1 MTAMTQLKQYLL
13 ALILLLVAL
22 PARAQEGEGIR
33 FFKGTFEE
41 ALKEA
46 KKQGKPLFVDFYA
59 TWCGPCKKME
69 KTIFTQ
75 PQVGKLFNEKFISLQ
90 MDAEKPENVE
100 TAKKYKVDAFP
111 TLGFIDTEG
120 KAIAINVGFMNAD
133 ELIEMART
141 AVGELISFEDLYQQH
156 RKSPNDLTIQ
166 QELLTQAPRF
176 LTTQDGMDA
185 EKWVVRVRKLYRSYI
200 AEKMKDNSL
209 INRKD
214 YMIISSLGG
223 DDADETAKIV
233 EYINAN
239 LDAWIAAVGEPA
251 AYYVIE
257 KNDDRMEELVKKGDA
272 RYKDYLEKIRTDYK
286 KAYDVIKFKQVT
298 PYQKSVDY
306 FGALYAIYKD
316 KDVPRYMDMMGKYL
330 SGLGEDALPGDYG
343 KAAQSLYY
351 AAGGKLKE
359 ADHKQAIAWLEK
371 AIPAEPVLMNKINYL
386 VMVGD
391 SYKELKNYAEAKK
404 YYNQAYAESL
414 QMASMEQAQQM
425 IQASVVYKLSTL
437 ELLQQ

>member
-1 MTAMTQLKQYLL
+1 
-13 ALILLLVAL
+13 
-22 PARAQEGEGIR
+22 
-33 FFKGTFEE
+33 
-41 ALKEA
+41 
-46 KKQGKPLFVDFYA
+46 
-59 TWCGPCKKME
+59 
-69 KTIFTQ
+69 
-75 PQVGKLFNEKFISLQ
+75 
-90 MDAEKPENVE
+90 
-100 TAKKYKVDAFP
+100 
-111 TLGFIDTEG
+111 
-120 KAIAINVGFMNAD
+120 
-133 ELIEMART
+133 
-141 AVGELISFEDLYQQH
+141 
-156 RKSPNDLTIQ
+156 
-166 QELLTQAPRF
+166 
-176 LTTQDGMDA
+176 
-185 EKWVVRVRKLYRSYI
+185 
-200 AEKMKDNSL
+200 MKDNSL